1 MKHSMV
7 GKKVVVT
14 SEEVEPELR
23 GEIGTV
29 IGVMGWIYG
38 QVVYKVKF
46 DFDVSEFTTG
56 GEPGKDIGLPACY
69 IEEFE
74 MDFDFLIDEA
84 LRTGDKAWFD
94 ELVAQKNNNSSLS
107 SQLMF

>member
-29 IGVMGWIYG
+29 IGVMGWYRNQII
-38 QVVYKVKF
+38 YKVKF
-46 DFDVSEFTTG
+46 DFDVGKFTRS
-56 GEPGKDIGLPACY
+56 GEPSNDVGLPACY
-69 IEEFE
+69 IEKFD

-94 ELVAQKNNNSSLS
+94 ELIAQKNNHSSLS
-107 SQLMF
+107 SQLTF